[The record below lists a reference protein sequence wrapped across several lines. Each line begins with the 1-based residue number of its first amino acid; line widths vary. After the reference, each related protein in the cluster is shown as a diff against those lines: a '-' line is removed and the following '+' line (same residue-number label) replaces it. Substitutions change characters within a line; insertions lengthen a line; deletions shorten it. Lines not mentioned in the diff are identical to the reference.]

1 MDSYPPE
8 FTYHHLPLLFV
19 SGLGTATPPPAAAPP
34 APAAPGSPLTSDDP
48 AAPVA
53 APAETDPFAPLVDSL
68 RKTLA
73 PKKSF
78 SIWDNSRG
86 ANNEFH
92 VVLVDK
98 VSLYVGAF
106 QVES

>member
-19 SGLGTATPPPAAAPP
+19 SGLGTAAPPPTAAAPSP
-34 APAAPGSPLTSDDP
+34 ATPGSPSSSDEPADA
-48 AAPVA
+48 AAPVPA
-53 APAETDPFAPLVDSL
+53 AAETDPFAPLVDSL

-73 PKKSF
+73 PKKGF

-86 ANNEFH
+86 VNNEFH
-92 VVLVDK
+92 VVLVEK
-98 VSLYVGAF
+98 VSRHGC
-106 QVES
+106 